1 MLLKSPCVRTF
12 IKCRFQL
19 QCLFYH
25 QKHSEPKYLLNILL
39 QTSFEEHAFCD
50 MQSRSPERIWEP
62 SYPFPWLEGSGMRTA
77 SEEACSLGP
86 GWQQLPLLC
95 VTVRCGESPVQV
107 VCTTLPTPCH
117 AHFLLLRA
125 RALTPSWSLHRKQ
138 QGSAMLGSV
147 VQLKRSGFILVAPYY
162 LWHKKGNSWL
172 KQLSRV
178 SERTLSL

>member
-1 MLLKSPCVRTF
+1 MNPSIFWISCYRHLLKNMLFV
-12 IKCRFQL
+12 ICRVGPL
-19 QCLFYH
+19 RG
-25 QKHSEPKYLLNILL
+25 SESQAI
-39 QTSFEEHAFCD
+39 
-50 MQSRSPERIWEP
+50 
-62 SYPFPWLEGSGMRTA
+62 PFPWLEGSGMRTA
-77 SEEACSLGP
+77 SEGACSLGP

-125 RALTPSWSLHRKQ
+125 RALAPSWSLHRKQ